1 MCGRF
6 TLTLDGSALSSLFG
20 FVEFPQWIPRFNI
33 APCQNI
39 LGIRNKVGPGNS
51 VTEAVPLRWGL
62 VPRWAKDT
70 KGGAMM
76 INARSETAREKPAF
90 RPLVQSRRCLIPA
103 DGFYEWKTEGGI
115 KKPYWFSFP
124 DRRTFVFAALWET
137 YTPPEQVQ
145 KDPVTGSQPSFP
157 LETCSILTTQ
167 AQGWLR
173 EFHERMP
180 VLLEKEDWP
189 AWLDTKRSVDPIWDR
204 IVGAFPGKSM
214 VSASVST
221 RVNRV
226 SEEGPGLLEAFEST
240 AEPVAVRK
248 TGKKRP
254 EPDQPGLFD

>member
-1 MCGRF
+1 
-6 TLTLDGSALSSLFG
+6 
-20 FVEFPQWIPRFNI
+20 
-33 APCQNI
+33 
-39 LGIRNKVGPGNS
+39 
-51 VTEAVPLRWGL
+51 
-62 VPRWAKDT
+62 
-70 KGGAMM
+70 
-76 INARSETAREKPAF
+76 
-90 RPLVQSRRCLIPA
+90 
-103 DGFYEWKTEGGI
+103 
-115 KKPYWFSFP
+115 
-124 DRRTFVFAALWET
+124 
-137 YTPPEQVQ
+137 
-145 KDPVTGSQPSFP
+145 
-157 LETCSILTTQ
+157 
-167 AQGWLR
+167 
-173 EFHERMP
+173 MP